1 VSARVGIIYGSASD
15 HDKMVKAAAILERFG
30 VGFEIEA
37 MSAHRN
43 PDRVHEYAT
52 TAEGRGI
59 EVIIAGAGM
68 AAHLAGVCAALT
80 PLPVIGVPLSGGLAG
95 GLDALLSVAQ
105 MPRGVPV
112 ATVAVDGAANAGVL
126 AVQIL
131 SVGDPDLRKKVHE
144 YKQQLAEGLRL

>member
-1 VSARVGIIYGSASD
+1 VSARVGVVYGSPSD
-15 HDKMVKAAAILERFG
+15 HDKMVKACAVLERFG
-30 VGFEIEA
+30 VEYEIEA

-43 PDRVHEYAT
+43 PDRVHAFAT
-52 TAEGRGI
+52 TAEDRGI

-68 AAHLAGVCAALT
+68 SAALPGVVAALT
-80 PLPVIGVPLSGGLAG
+80 PLPVIGVPLSGGVSD

-105 MPRGVPV
+105 MPRGVVV
-112 ATVAVDGAANAGVL
+112 ACVAVDGATNAGVL

-131 SVGDPDLRKKVHE
+131 AVADADLRKKLHE

>member
-1 VSARVGIIYGSASD
+1 MSARVGIIYGSASD

-37 MSAHRN
+37 MSAHRS

-52 TAEGRGI
+52 TAEERGV

-80 PLPVIGVPLSGGLAG
+80 PLQRVRYGLG
-95 GLDALLSVAQ
+95 
-105 MPRGVPV
+105 
-112 ATVAVDGAANAGVL
+112 
-126 AVQIL
+126 
-131 SVGDPDLRKKVHE
+131 LRKQFELLNDLEVRPKLHCG
-144 YKQQLAEGLRL
+144 A